1 MKLNH
6 YIGGIFL
13 VSGTT
18 IGAGILALPVMT
30 GVIGF
35 FPSLLIFGLVWL
47 VMLSSSFFFLD
58 VNLAF
63 KDDVNFISM
72 AGKTLGRVGQG
83 VNWIFYLLLLYS
95 LTAAYIA
102 GSAPLFAAGIEYL
115 TGWAMPAYLSYFC
128 LPVIFGWFVY
138 AGTEGVDAINRVLMI
153 GLLLTYVLIVVAL
166 PSHIQEEFL
175 RHVDWKP
182 SLMALLVIITSFGY
196 HIIIPSLTA
205 YMNHDKKHL
214 RWTLFLG
221 SLMPLVIYVLWELVT
236 LGVVPITELALAWQK
251 GVPVSLALSKIVHT
265 KWVQISIHFFAF
277 FTIVTSFLGVS
288 LSLSDFLTDGFSIK
302 KTWEGRLMACLLT
315 FVPPLIFLFSYSR
328 GFILALEYAGALVA
342 VLLIILPALMAWN
355 LKEVK
360 FYQTPIGRAWLVLII
375 CFGLGVVGVD
385 IFQQFGVFKPFYE
398 HYVPTK

>member
-30 GVIGF
+30 GVVGF
-35 FPSLLIFGLVWL
+35 LPSLLIFSVVWL
-47 VMLSSSFFFLD
+47 IMLSTSFFFLD

-83 VNWIFYLLLLYS
+83 VNWVFYLLLLYS

-102 GSAPLFAAGIEYL
+102 GSAPLFAASVEYL
-115 TGWAMPAYLSYFC
+115 FGWTMPVWLSYFC
-128 LPVIFGWFVY
+128 LPVLFGWFVY
-138 AGTEGVDAINRVLMI
+138 AGTSGVDAINRVLMC
-153 GLLLTYVLIVVAL
+153 GLVLTYILIVVAL
-166 PSHIQEEFL
+166 PSHLQEEL
-175 RHVDWKP
+175 LLHVDWKP
-182 SLMALLVIITSFGY
+182 SLVALLVVITSFGY

-214 RWTLFLG
+214 KWTLFLG
-221 SLMPLVIYVLWELVT
+221 SLMPLVIYILWELLT
-236 LGVVPITELALAWQK
+236 LGVVPVGDLALAWKQ
-251 GVPVSLALSKIVHT
+251 GAPVSMALTGMIHT
-265 KWVQISIHFFAF
+265 KWVQLSIHFFAF

-288 LSLSDFLTDGFSIK
+288 LSLSDFLVDGFSIK
-302 KTWEGRLMACLLT
+302 KSWEGRMIACFLT
-315 FVPPLIFLFSYSR
+315 FVPPLIFLFSYQR

-342 VLLIILPALMAWN
+342 VLLVILPALMAWN

-360 FYQTPIGRAWLVLII
+360 FYQSLIGRAWLLIVI
-375 CFGLGVVGVD
+375 CFGLAVVVVD
-385 IFQQFGVFKPFYE
+385 VIQQFGVFKPFYE
-398 HYVPTK
+398 RYVPTK

>member
-1 MKLNH
+1 MQLNH

-18 IGAGILALPVMT
+18 IGAGVLALPVMT
-30 GVIGF
+30 GVVGF
-35 FPSLLIFGLVWL
+35 FPSVLIFLAVWL
-47 VMLSSSFFFLD
+47 VMLSTAFFFLD

-63 KDDVNFISM
+63 QDDVNFITM

-102 GSAPLFAAGIEYL
+102 GSAPLFAAGLEYL
-115 TGWAMPAYLSYFC
+115 FGWTLPVWLSYFC

-138 AGTEGVDAINRVLMI
+138 AGTSGVDAINRVLMC
-153 GLLLTYVLIVVAL
+153 GLLITYILIVVAL
-166 PSHIQEEFL
+166 PSHLQEEL
-175 RHVDWKP
+175 LMHVDWKP
-182 SLMALLVIITSFGY
+182 SLVALLVVITSFGY

-214 RWTLFLG
+214 KWTLFLG
-221 SLMPLVIYVLWELVT
+221 SLMPLIVYVLWELLT
-236 LGVVPITELALAWQK
+236 LGVVPVRDLALAWKQ
-251 GVPVSLALSKIVHT
+251 GVPVSMALTSIIQT
-265 KWVQISIHFFAF
+265 KWVQLSIHFFAF

-302 KTWEGRLMACLLT
+302 KSWEGRMIACFLT
-315 FVPPLIFLFSYSR
+315 FVPPLIFLFSFQR
-328 GFILALEYAGALVA
+328 GFLLALEYAGALVA
-342 VLLIILPALMAWN
+342 VLLVILPALMAWN

-360 FYQTPIGRAWLVLII
+360 FYQSLLGRAWLTLII
-375 CFGLGVVGVD
+375 CFGLGVIAVD
-385 IFQQFGVFKPFYE
+385 VFQQLGAFKPFYE
-398 HYVPTK
+398 KYVPVK